1 MPDVG
6 KLPEFSESV
15 DIPHVISHPTDEQF
29 LSGHVTSA
37 ENREWLESVES
48 EFEKAFSTLDGMR
61 LGVSVFGSARTA
73 PEHPRYALGVEVG
86 RRIAEAGFTV
96 ITGGGPGLMQ
106 AANQGAAEAG
116 ARSVGLTIELPHEEE
131 PNPYASTVV
140 PFEHFFVRKTVFVRY
155 SCAFVVLPGG
165 FGTLDE
171 LFESLTLI
179 QTSKLHDFPVI
190 LIGTE
195 FWSRGLE
202 WLRESLLAEGTISQR
217 DLDLITMTDDLDE
230 MISIIRS
237 CIECHTPPGGVE
249 D

>member
-1 MPDVG
+1 M
-6 KLPEFSESV
+6 
-15 DIPHVISHPTDEQF
+15 IPHPTEEQF

-37 ENREWLESVES
+37 ENREWLASVES
-48 EFEKAFSTLDGMR
+48 EFEKAFSTLDGGR
-61 LGVSVFGSARTA
+61 LGVSVFGSARVA

-106 AANQGAAEAG
+106 AANQGAAKAG
-116 ARSVGLTIELPHEEE
+116 ARSVGLTIELPREEE
-131 PNPYASTVV
+131 PNPYANIVL

-179 QTSKLHDFPVI
+179 QTDKLHDFPVI
-190 LIGTE
+190 LIDSG
-195 FWSRGLE
+195 FWAPGLD
-202 WLRESLLAEGTISQR
+202 WLRNSLLAEGTISPH
-217 DLDLITMTDDLDE
+217 DLDLITVTDDLDE
-230 MISIIRS
+230 MITTIES
-237 CIECHTPPGGVE
+237 CVECHTPPPA
-249 D
+249 

>member
-1 MPDVG
+1 V
-6 KLPEFSESV
+6 
-15 DIPHVISHPTDEQF
+15 IPHPTEEQF

-37 ENREWLESVES
+37 ENREWLASVES
-48 EFEKAFSTLDGMR
+48 EFEKAFSTLDGGR
-61 LGVSVFGSARTA
+61 LGVSVFGSARVA

-106 AANQGAAEAG
+106 AANQGAAKAG
-116 ARSVGLTIELPHEEE
+116 ARSVGLTIELPREEE
-131 PNPYASTVV
+131 PNPYADIVL

-179 QTSKLHDFPVI
+179 QTDKLHDFPVI
-190 LIGTE
+190 LIDSG
-195 FWSRGLE
+195 FWSPGLD
-202 WLRESLLAEGTISQR
+202 WLRNSLLAEGTISPH
-217 DLDLITMTDDLDE
+217 DLDLITVTDDLDE
-230 MISIIRS
+230 MIATIES
-237 CIECHTPPGGVE
+237 CVECHNPPPA
-249 D
+249 

>member
-1 MPDVG
+1 M
-6 KLPEFSESV
+6 
-15 DIPHVISHPTDEQF
+15 IPHPTEEQF

-48 EFEKAFSTLDGMR
+48 EFEKAFSTLDGKR
-61 LGVSVFGSARTA
+61 LGVSVFGSARVA

-106 AANQGAAEAG
+106 AANQGASEAG
-116 ARSVGLTIELPHEEE
+116 ARSVGLTIELPREEE
-131 PNPYASTVV
+131 ANPYADIVL

-179 QTSKLHDFPVI
+179 QTDKLHDFPVI
-190 LIGTE
+190 LIDSG
-195 FWSRGLE
+195 FWSPGLD
-202 WLRESLLAEGTISQR
+202 WLRSSLLAEGTISPR
-217 DLDLITMTDDLDE
+217 DLDLITVTDDLDE
-230 MISIIRS
+230 MIETITS
-237 CIECHTPPGGVE
+237 CVECHTPPPA
-249 D
+249 